1 MRSRRKIP
9 LRGYVAG
16 VTDKRR
22 HHNGT
27 KSRKTLPLRYEP
39 RYEPCRC
46 AEIRGDTQ
54 EIREGNSTKSQPAQN
69 TFVPYHIDAVP
80 LDEDAPA
87 QTGLAV
93 LSIVYIHRY
102 HPAVIE
108 SGDVVKD
115 SVSHDYAV
123 RLIPVQ
129 DETEG
134 VRPGDG
140 TSPHPLP
147 CRGTTEDRCCP

>member
-22 HHNGT
+22 HRNGT
-27 KSRKTLPLRYEP
+27 KSRKTLPLRYGP

-46 AEIRGDTQ
+46 AEIREGQ
-54 EIREGNSTKSQPAQN
+54 RRKSEVGNSSKSQPAQDS
-69 TFVPYHIDAVP
+69 FVPHHIDAVP

-123 RLIPVQ
+123 RLVPVQ
-129 DETEG
+129 DEA
-134 VRPGDG
+134 
-140 TSPHPLP
+140 
-147 CRGTTEDRCCP
+147 